1 MMKNLFNKLFKKSSK
16 NNKVIL
22 VSSEQNQ
29 EIIDALKAEDEKMIA
44 TQMKEM
50 RSSIYLLSSRVK
62 DLTER
67 VIELTT
73 SVQEYHHD
81 LDDND
86 HRDEEIQNLV
96 KKYNDLNK
104 SWFSA
109 PSLKTNDLQKNTKA
123 S

>member
-1 MMKNLFNKLFKKSSK
+1 MMKNLFNKLFKKSCT
-16 NNKVIL
+16 NKIVL
-22 VSSEQNQ
+22 VSSDVNQ

-44 TQMKEM
+44 TQIKEM
-50 RSSIYLLSSRVK
+50 RNSIYLLSSRVK

-81 LDDND
+81 LDDSD
-86 HRDEEIQNLV
+86 HHDEEIQNLV

-104 SWFSA
+104 SWFGA
-109 PSLKTNDLQKNTKA
+109 PSLKTSDLQKNTKA